1 MHAMLKPLI
10 PTNMKR
16 QAKPDLEQSINQT
29 TTVMEKNDV
38 LSKES

>member
-1 MHAMLKPLI
+1 MHVMLKPLI

-16 QAKPDLEQSINQT
+16 QAKQDLEQSINQT